1 LGQHRLDG
9 HRRRTVVIIVC
20 LRTEPTKGDLA
31 SASLQQRRATMN
43 KVLLSVN
50 SADGKS
56 TITFTADFENL
67 EDAVELHAKISEI
80 VRAHTNRLTAS
91 PPNWG
96 QKLLGQS

>member
-1 LGQHRLDG
+1 
-9 HRRRTVVIIVC
+9 V
-20 LRTEPTKGDLA
+20 
-31 SASLQQRRATMN
+31 N

-80 VRAHTNRLTAS
+80 VRAHSNRQKNRTTT
-91 PPNWG
+91 NWG
-96 QKLLGQS
+96 QKLIGQS